1 MDIYAQKSRWKWWL
15 VIAGIIIVLISAR
28 FTIYLTNKL
37 AEEEK
42 KKVELFYSAQ
52 SLSMTSEPDADLTLH
67 TSIMRS
73 NTTIPLIIYNYEV
86 DEIDAAANFG
96 EDRDYDFEFLRS
108 ELERLQKKDAKYIQ
122 VEGFPIRI
130 YYKQSKILTLL
141 QYFPIIQFLLIAA
154 FIAFGYFSFST
165 ARRGEQNRVWAG
177 MAKETAHQ
185 LGTPISAML
194 GWIDHVKITHEEDED
209 LQEVMHELR
218 NDVGRLELIAD
229 RFSKIGSAPEL
240 KPSNIYEELEEMR
253 KYMQRRAPRKVNFDF
268 PDPAEV
274 EAKEVQINAH
284 LFAWV
289 VENLMRNALDAM
301 GGKGEISAKV
311 YEDAKYV
318 NIDIKDSGKGIPP
331 SK

>member
-194 GWIDHVKITHEEDED
+194 GWIDHVKI
-209 LQEVMHELR
+209 
-218 NDVGRLELIAD
+218 
-229 RFSKIGSAPEL
+229 
-240 KPSNIYEELEEMR
+240 
-253 KYMQRRAPRKVNFDF
+253 
-268 PDPAEV
+268 
-274 EAKEVQINAH
+274 
-284 LFAWV
+284 
-289 VENLMRNALDAM
+289 
-301 GGKGEISAKV
+301 
-311 YEDAKYV
+311 
-318 NIDIKDSGKGIPP
+318 
-331 SK
+331 